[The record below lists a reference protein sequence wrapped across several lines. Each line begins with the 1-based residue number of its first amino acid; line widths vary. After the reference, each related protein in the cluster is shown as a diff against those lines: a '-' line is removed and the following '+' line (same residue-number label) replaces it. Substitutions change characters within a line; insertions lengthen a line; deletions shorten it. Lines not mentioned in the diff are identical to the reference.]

1 MRLTIQMVVAIGL
14 APFAFAQNPSPA
26 SSASP
31 STAAAPGGRTDV
43 YHVHFAQAAVGKAKE
58 LGEELKKPAPGAET
72 ADHIVLL
79 RHVDGDSWDYCLI
92 THIGAKATVET
103 NRPPTTPS
111 QAALWAQHTDTF
123 VSGPSWAEFSKQLG
137 LDDASKTSASA
148 FVVSIYRP
156 VPGQREALDKFLNQP
171 PDRATDSSV
180 GSAVLQHLEG
190 AAWTFVGIQR
200 WNSWADYAKD
210 NVASIAQMGRNQQGG
225 WFKLREL
232 VSLHTDTLCN
242 RVAP

>member
-31 STAAAPGGRTDV
+31 STAAAAGGRTDV

-58 LGEELKKPAPGAET
+58 LGEELKKPAPEAQGAE
-72 ADHIVLL
+72 HIVLL

-92 THIGAKATVET
+92 THIGAKATVDT
-103 NRPPTTPS
+103 NRPPTPPS
-111 QAALWAQHTDTF
+111 VAGLWAQHTDTF
-123 VSGPSWAEFSKQLG
+123 AAGPSWAEFSKQLG

-148 FVVSIYRP
+148 FVVSMYRP
-156 VPGQREALDKFLNQP
+156 VPGQREALDKFLGQA

-180 GSAVLQHLEG
+180 GSVMLQHLEG
-190 AAWTFVGIQR
+190 AAWTFVGVQR

-232 VSLHTDTLCN
+232 VSFHTDTLCN